1 MGSVIQG
8 IAAFVWIL
16 SLTGTVIGGQYAVT
30 NATIVTVSQET
41 IQNGT
46 LVIVGDRIKAVGTD
60 VVVPRGVKIVDAAGL
75 FVYPGMIGPDTNLGL
90 TELGGVTKTQDQVET
105 GTYNTFI
112 RASQGVNPHTILK
125 GVARWNGVTSVI
137 TSPRA
142 GENGV
147 FAGHEVLLNLDGW
160 SVDEMSVRD
169 PVALQMTFPG
179 FTRIEPA
186 NNGGPQQNPP
196 RKKGNQ
202 RERAEKILSDV
213 RELFE
218 KTKLYVQAQKE
229 YASNARQEHPVTD
242 LTLEGP
248 IPVVRREAPV
258 TITVNGVENIR
269 EAISFV
275 RETGIPVLYSELLA
289 RTDQNIPYDL
299 YLTIPSVLHNA
310 GVTFAFTVS
319 NASSVQN
326 LPFMA
331 GMAAAYG
338 LPKDIALKAVTLYP
352 AEIYGVEDELGSLEA
367 GKMANVVITDG
378 DLLEPRTKVIHEFI
392 RGVKVDLSDNYQ
404 YLLYEK
410 YRKRPAK
417 K

>member
-1 MGSVIQG
+1 MGTVIQG

>member
-1 MGSVIQG
+1 M
-8 IAAFVWIL
+8 
-16 SLTGTVIGGQYAVT
+16 
-30 NATIVTVSQET
+30 
-41 IQNGT
+41 
-46 LVIVGDRIKAVGTD
+46 
-60 VVVPRGVKIVDAAGL
+60 KIVDAAGL

-90 TELGGVTKTQDQVET
+90 TELGGVTQTQDQVET

-125 GVARWNGVTSVI
+125 GVARWNCVTSVI

-169 PVALQMTFPG
+169 PVAMQMTFPG

-202 RERAEKILSDV
+202 REWAEKILSDV

-242 LTLEGP
+242 LTLEGL

-275 RETGIPVLYSELLA
+275 RETGIRAVFAGAHDAYKIAGEIAEAGIPVLYSELLA

-319 NASSVQN
+319 NASSVKN

-404 YLLYEK
+404 YQLYEK

-417 K
+417 KQECYFVSLV